1 MDGKRLNRANST
13 AEPPTFFQRNLRLI
27 LAIVIVGLTV
37 HDVFGSHGFVA
48 MRQIQHEISTLQ
60 SQLADLN
67 NENDSLAKQVNDLKT
82 NPKLIEGIARDEM
95 NLARPGE
102 FIFKI
107 SPAPKPAHQP
117 PSSSH

>member
-1 MDGKRLNRANST
+1 MNRTGIA
-13 AEPPTFFQRNLRLI
+13 AEPPTFLQRNLRLI

-48 MRQIQHEISTLQ
+48 MRQIQHEITTLR
-60 SQLADLN
+60 SQLDELN

-82 NPKLIEGIARDEM
+82 NPKFIEGIARDEM

-102 FIFKI
+102 YIFKI
-107 SPAPKPAHQP
+107 NPAPKAA
-117 PSSSH
+117 PSHHSPSH

>member
-1 MDGKRLNRANST
+1 MERTTTIRTRFT
-13 AEPPTFFQRNLRLI
+13 AEPLTFLQRNLRVI

-48 MRQIQHEISTLQ
+48 MRQIQHEITTLR
-60 SQLADLN
+60 SQLEDLN
-67 NENDSLAKQVNDLKT
+67 TENLSLTKQVNDLKT

-102 FIFKI
+102 YIFKI
-107 SPAPKPAHQP
+107 NPTPKTAQPASP
-117 PSSSH
+117 SH